1 MCWGVLFCLSVR
13 CPCYRSLDLSP
24 PAPPYPLHP
33 QSEALAAVP
42 APVPRPDDI
51 CMVLVYRDVNVSDPE
66 SGVARTLPALTM
78 CGDPASKLLD
88 PRIYELVAAGLAL
101 Q

>member
-1 MCWGVLFCLSVR
+1 MFFIACSPNVLQLRASILPLPR
-13 CPCYRSLDLSP
+13 
-24 PAPPYPLHP
+24 PPYPLHP

-42 APVPRPDDI
+42 APVPRPDDM

-66 SGVARTLPALTM
+66 SGVARTLPALTI
-78 CGDPASKLLD
+78 CGEPASKLLD